1 MKRFTSLLLV
11 FACLLI
17 CIGCVAGCSKS
28 NSGGSS
34 SGSKITESRAIEI
47 AKQNAVNACC
57 DYSGTTSVKI
67 NYGTEQAKYDYKE
80 DFYVVTLS
88 GYYFPVNQYGEIGTK
103 RRFDMKIRVMN
114 SGEIVFLQNHIE
126 YKG

>member
-47 AKQNAVNACC
+47 AKQRTVNAAA
-57 DYSGTTSVKI
+57 TTAAQHLSELTMELKKQNI
-67 NYGTEQAKYDYKE
+67 AIKT
-80 DFYVVTLS
+80 VVIL
-88 GYYFPVNQYGEIGTK
+88 
-103 RRFDMKIRVMN
+103 
-114 SGEIVFLQNHIE
+114 
-126 YKG
+126 

>member
-47 AKQNAVNACC
+47 AKQRTVNACC
-57 DYSGTTSVKI
+57 DHSSTTSVRI
-67 NYGTEQAKYDYKE
+67 NYGTEKAEHRDKDGCYIVE
-80 DFYVVTLS
+80 LS
-88 GYYFPVNQYGEIGTK
+88 GYYFPVNEYGEIGNK
-103 RRFDMKIRVMN
+103 CRFNTYTRILD
-114 SGEIVFLQNHIE
+114 SGAIDYFLENF
-126 YKG
+126 

>member
-34 SGSKITESRAIEI
+34 SGSKITESKAIEI
-47 AKQNAVNACC
+47 AKQRTVNACC
-57 DYSGTTSVKI
+57 DHSNTTSVRI

>member
-34 SGSKITESRAIEI
+34 SGSKITESKAIEI
-47 AKQNAVNACC
+47 AKQR
-57 DYSGTTSVKI
+57 TVKRLLRPQQHNI
-67 NYGTEQAKYDYKE
+67 C
-80 DFYVVTLS
+80 
-88 GYYFPVNQYGEIGTK
+88 
-103 RRFDMKIRVMN
+103 
-114 SGEIVFLQNHIE
+114 QN
-126 YKG
+126 

>member
-47 AKQNAVNACC
+47 AKQRTVNACC
-57 DYSGTTSVKI
+57 DHSSTTSVRI
-67 NYGTEQAKYDYKE
+67 NYGTEKVEHRDKDGCYIVE
-80 DFYVVTLS
+80 LS
-88 GYYFPVNQYGEIGTK
+88 GYYFPVNEYGEIGNK
-103 RRFDMKIRVMN
+103 CRFNMYARILD
-114 SGEIVFLQNHIE
+114 SGAIDYFHESF
-126 YKG
+126 

>member
-34 SGSKITESRAIEI
+34 SGSKITESGAIEI
-47 AKQNAVNACC
+47 AKQRTVNACC
-57 DYSGTTSVKI
+57 DHSSTTSVRI
-67 NYGTEQAKYDYKE
+67 NYGTEKAEHRDKDGCYIVE
-80 DFYVVTLS
+80 LS
-88 GYYFPVNQYGEIGTK
+88 GYYFPVNEYGEIGNK
-103 RRFDMKIRVMN
+103 CRFNMYARILD
-114 SGEIVFLQNHIE
+114 SGAIDYFHENF
-126 YKG
+126 

>member
-34 SGSKITESRAIEI
+34 SGSKITESRVIEI
-47 AKQNAVNACC
+47 AKQRTVNACC
-57 DYSGTTSVKI
+57 DHSSTTSVRI
-67 NYGTEQAKYDYKE
+67 NYGTEKAEHRDKDGCYIVE
-80 DFYVVTLS
+80 LS
-88 GYYFPVNQYGEIGTK
+88 GYYFPVNEYGEIGNK
-103 RRFDMKIRVMN
+103 CRFNTYTRILD
-114 SGEIVFLQNHIE
+114 SGAIDYFHENF
-126 YKG
+126 

>member
-47 AKQNAVNACC
+47 AKQRTVNACC
-57 DYSGTTSVKI
+57 DHRNTTSVRI
-67 NYGTEQAKYDYKE
+67 NYGTEKATHRDKDGCYIVE
-80 DFYVVTLS
+80 LS
-88 GYYFPVNQYGEIGTK
+88 GYYFPVNEYGEIGNK
-103 RRFDMKIRVMN
+103 CRFNTYTRILD
-114 SGEIVFLQNHIE
+114 SGAIDYFHENF
-126 YKG
+126 

>member
-1 MKRFTSLLLV
+1 M
-11 FACLLI
+11 
-17 CIGCVAGCSKS
+17 
-28 NSGGSS
+28 
-34 SGSKITESRAIEI
+34 
-47 AKQNAVNACC
+47 
-57 DYSGTTSVKI
+57 
-67 NYGTEQAKYDYKE
+67 EQAKYDYKE